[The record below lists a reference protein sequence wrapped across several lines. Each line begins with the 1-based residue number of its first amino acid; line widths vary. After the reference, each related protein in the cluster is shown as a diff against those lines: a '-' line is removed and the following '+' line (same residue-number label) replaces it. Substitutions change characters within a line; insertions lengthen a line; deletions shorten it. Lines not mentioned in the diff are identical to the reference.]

1 MQWNKEQ
8 MQQKLSPAYE
18 GSMLNPEQAE
28 KRWPGCGAWYALIRT
43 ECVSGYEDTCLGK
56 EALAQE
62 KVRLLEAAEAIFAGN
77 ETPEEK
83 AEKDKK
89 IRRFLTP
96 YFLRFLRHKT
106 SVQRVPVASLYAF
119 LYAFSLFSPLHFYI
133 VN

>member
-83 AEKDKK
+83 VEKARTLWNGYLQETAKARAFDFVKATRANREAEE
-89 IRRFLTP
+89 R
-96 YFLRFLRHKT
+96 
-106 SVQRVPVASLYAF
+106 
-119 LYAFSLFSPLHFYI
+119 SPGSPRAPMPRL
-133 VN
+133 